1 MSGNGQIA
9 AIRAVQSAAMKLTL
23 ACTEIVG
30 PVEMAIAMPAATVLG
45 EEIPPH
51 LLRVVAKLNQ
61 KERKK

>member
-1 MSGNGQIA
+1 MSGPSLEAIHAVA
-9 AIRAVQSAAMKLTL
+9 AAANRLTL

-30 PVEMAIAMPAATVLG
+30 PVEMAIAMPTATVLG

-51 LLRVVAKLNQ
+51 LLRVVAKLNK